1 LLIHRTFIEAV
12 PCIAAEAR
20 QNDIRHNGA
29 DAKRLARK
37 GNVERVAHEAA
48 AAIGADEMADTNL
61 LFASFADKPR
71 RHAIFVLLQSD
82 QLASELW
89 PLSELVESLAHHP
102 LGQELQ
108 CQQREVIRLGRC
120 RVLMRVNR
128 LGPCMRH

>member
-61 LFASFADKPR
+61 LFASLPTSRAVTP
-71 RHAIFVLLQSD
+71 S
-82 QLASELW
+82 
-89 PLSELVESLAHHP
+89 LSCSSPISSHP
-102 LGQELQ
+102 NS
-108 CQQREVIRLGRC
+108 GRC
-120 RVLMRVNR
+120 PSSWSRSRITRSVRNCSASSGR
-128 LGPCMRH
+128 